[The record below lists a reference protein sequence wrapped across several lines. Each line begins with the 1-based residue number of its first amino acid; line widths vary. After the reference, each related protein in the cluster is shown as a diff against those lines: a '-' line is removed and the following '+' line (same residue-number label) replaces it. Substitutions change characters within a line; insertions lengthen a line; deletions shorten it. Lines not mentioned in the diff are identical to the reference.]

1 MSSDVTR
8 ISVEISGSEIS
19 FETGRMA
26 KQASGAVVVRQGDTM
41 VLCTAVAGGI
51 RDIDFMPLTVDVEER
66 MYAAGKIPGSFF
78 KREGRPGEKGTLT
91 ARMIDRPIR
100 PLFPKDWRYDTQL
113 VAIPLSID
121 HEHPYDILAMNGASA
136 ALMISDIP
144 LPTPIGAVRI
154 GKIDGNFVVNPNE
167 PDLLADA
174 ENPSDLDLIV
184 AGTEEAILMVEAGA
198 NEIPEAEILDALDI
212 AHAEIKRL
220 CELQRDLAAKVGKP
234 KKEIV
239 KIEDDPAILEA
250 VRASHGDKLDAATQ
264 VEDKLERQDATKAVE
279 EEILEQHGPAAPEG
293 ASEEQIQAAKE
304 QRAAAQRAFDK
315 LEKSIIRERIAVH
328 KKRPDGRS
336 ENEIRDISI
345 EVGVT
350 PRTHGSALFTR
361 GQTQALSVVAMG
373 TLKEEMRIDTL
384 GLETKKYYWHHYNF
398 PPFSVGEAGRMGGV
412 KRRDIGHGALA
423 ERALAPMVPS
433 IEEFPYSIRVVSDI
447 LESNGSSSMASV
459 CGSSLSLMD
468 AGVPIKRPVAGIAMG
483 LIKEGEDYVVLTD
496 IAGVEDHLGDM
507 DFKVA
512 GTDRG
517 ITALQMDIK
526 ITGVTFEILRDAL
539 AQAKEAR
546 TFILGKMADVIKTPR
561 EQLSQFA
568 PRIQTIQ
575 IDPSQ
580 IGLLIG
586 KGGETIRGLAEEF
599 ESQIDVNDDGQ
610 VLIYSANGELGDA
623 LVERIRVMMKEVE
636 VGDEYLGKVVKTTTF
651 GAFVELSKGTDGLL
665 HISNVSP
672 GKRVDTVE
680 DVLNKGDEINVRV
693 VEVDKER
700 GRIGLRLADDPDI
713 AGKSVEELAGVGTG
727 GGGGGGGRPPR
738 GDGGSRRNGRDRDR
752 GGSRERGSGRPRHDR
767 DRD

>member
-1 MSSDVTR
+1 MSNDAVTR
-8 ISVEISGSEIS
+8 VSVEIAGSEIS

-41 VLCTAVAGGI
+41 LLATAVAGSI
-51 RDIDFMPLTVDVEER
+51 RDVDFLPLTVDVEER

-91 ARMIDRPIR
+91 ARMIDRPLR

-121 HEHPYDILAMNGASA
+121 HVHPYDILAMNGASA
-136 ALMISDIP
+136 AVMISDIP
-144 LPTPIGAVRI
+144 FPTPVGAVRI
-154 GKIDGNFVVNPNE
+154 GKVDGDFVVNPNE
-167 PDLLADA
+167 EDLLPGA
-174 ENPSDLDLIV
+174 EGSSDLDLIV
-184 AGTEEAILMVEAGA
+184 AGTEDAILMVEAGA

-212 AHAEIKRL
+212 AHAEIKKL
-220 CELQRDLAAKVGKP
+220 CKLQRELAEKAGKP
-234 KKEIV
+234 KKVFETISV
-239 KIEDDPAILEA
+239 DPAVLDAI
-250 VRASHGDKLDAATQ
+250 RSSHGAALDEATQ
-264 VEDKLERQDATKAVE
+264 VEDKLDRQEATKAVE
-279 EEILEQHGPAAPEG
+279 AAILEQHAPAAVEG
-293 ASEEQIQAAKE
+293 TSEEQLLRAKK
-304 QRAAAQRAFDK
+304 QRAAVQLAFDA
-315 LEKSIIRERIAVH
+315 LEKSIIRERIAIH
-328 KKRPDGRS
+328 KKRPDGRA
-336 ENEIRDISI
+336 EGEIRDISI
-345 EVGVT
+345 EVGVL

-361 GQTQALSVVAMG
+361 GQTQALSVAALG
-373 TLKEEMRIDTL
+373 TLKEEMRLDTL

-433 IEEFPYSIRVVSDI
+433 IEDFPYSIRVVSDI

-483 LIKEGEDYVVLTD
+483 LIKEGDDYIVLTD

-512 GTDRG
+512 GTERG

-526 ITGVTFEILRDAL
+526 ISGVTFDILRDAL
-539 AQAKEAR
+539 TQANSAR
-546 TFILGKMADVIKTPR
+546 TFILGKMAEVIQGPR

-599 ESQIDVNDDGQ
+599 DSQIDVNDDGQ

-623 LVERIRVMMKEVE
+623 LVERVRMMMKEVE
-636 VGDEYLGKVVKTTTF
+636 VGDEYAGKVVKTTTF
-651 GAFVELSKGTDGLL
+651 GAFIELAKGTDGLL

-672 GKRVDTVE
+672 GQRVETVE
-680 DVLNKGDEINVRV
+680 DVLNKGDEVNVRV
-693 VEVDKER
+693 VEVDRER

-713 AGKSVEELAGVGTG
+713 AGKSVQELAGVGTG
-727 GGGGGGGRPPR
+727 GGGGGGG
-738 GDGGSRRNGRDRDR
+738 GRNGGGRPDR
-752 GGSRERGSGRPRHDR
+752 GPRRPRR
-767 DRD
+767 D